1 MAQKV
6 VIICSITALTSIQY
20 KVELHYIR
28 LCRDEKK
35 KKRPLLSK
43 GMYNS
48 SLRQEIPITDE
59 MKKQMGNVLKQYGI
73 IGWQDGQ
80 WNQHSVTLSFP
91 EGFLIDTMINFPFV
105 L

>member
-1 MAQKV
+1 M
-6 VIICSITALTSIQY
+6 
-20 KVELHYIR
+20 
-28 LCRDEKK
+28 KK
-35 KKRPLLSK
+35 KTNRPLLSK